1 MPSGV
6 VADETLPK
14 TARRGGCSFRKSNPG
29 TNSVWRVDAEA
40 PRYEITKRP
49 QRKHLVRRCS
59 EPLAGPRF
67 AFDAFHIST
76 CSDAHSCQGSLICV
90 RRYKSRTYAR
100 FAFRLQLRPDEQVDT
115 GEILA
120 TITI

>member
-1 MPSGV
+1 M
-6 VADETLPK
+6 
-14 TARRGGCSFRKSNPG
+14 
-29 TNSVWRVDAEA
+29 DAEA

-49 QRKHLVRRCS
+49 QRKHLLRRCS
-59 EPLAGPRF
+59 EPLAAPRL

-76 CSDAHSCQGSLICV
+76 CSDAHSCQGSLIFSLDAIRAALALALLFV
-90 RRYKSRTYAR
+90 FSVARTS
-100 FAFRLQLRPDEQVDT
+100 QVDT